1 MHSLT
6 QPQTKL
12 QEEWYIQLVSECK
25 AIVTEAVYN
34 SRWALVGGY
43 WQLGKR
49 MREDPSFNTK
59 LLQDLAVDIK
69 VSERTMWYALK
80 AYDKYPDINKMPEGK
95 NISWNKLVTKY
106 LPQRKELK
114 DGTIE
119 ETKQTITCPKCGYKI
134 EI

>member
-34 SRWALVGGY
+34 SRWALVEGY

-106 LPQRKELK
+106 LPKRKELK